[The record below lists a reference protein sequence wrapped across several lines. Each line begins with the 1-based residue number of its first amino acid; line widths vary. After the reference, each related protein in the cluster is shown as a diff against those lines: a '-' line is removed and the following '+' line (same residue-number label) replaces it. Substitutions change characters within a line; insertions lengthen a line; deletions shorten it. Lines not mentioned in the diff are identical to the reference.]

1 MQMARSRIMEFD
13 SSRSD
18 FTPYGFSCEL
28 WSPTSM
34 GKPDRHNEIEIN
46 FLRSGSLT
54 YLLGGRRLNVEAGRL
69 ALFWAAIP
77 HQILR
82 WETPKPYYVATLPL
96 ASFLAWGFP
105 DHFAHAI
112 LAGQIVTDST
122 ARRGDAALFEQWV
135 DDLHS
140 AQPLRERIAQ
150 LEIEAR
156 LLRLA
161 AALPERK
168 ATSSRV
174 GRRGTQNPSLNR
186 ADQIACYIALHYAEP
201 LSAAEIAKG
210 VGLHPNYAMALFRQ
224 AFGTTMGDF
233 LVQHRLSHSQR
244 LLVTTEDP
252 VIAIAAATGFQSLS
266 RFNEVFKRACGCAPR
281 DYRKAHG
288 VRRAVP
294 STP

>member
-1 MQMARSRIMEFD
+1 MKMARSRIIEFD

-18 FTPYGFSCEL
+18 FTPYGFTCEL

-34 GKPDRHNEIEIN
+34 GRPDRHNEIEIN

-54 YLLGGRRLNVEAGRL
+54 YLLGGRRMNVEAGRL
-69 ALFWAAIP
+69 VLFWAAIP

-96 ASFLAWGFP
+96 ASFLAWGLP
-105 DHFAHAI
+105 DQFAHAI
-112 LAGQIVTDST
+112 LAGEIITDPLS
-122 ARRGDAALFEQWV
+122 RRGDANQFEQWV
-135 DDLHS
+135 ADYHS
-140 AQPLRERIAQ
+140 LEPLRERVAQ
-150 LEIEAR
+150 LEIQAR

-161 AALPERK
+161 ASMPARK
-168 ATSSRV
+168 SSSAKA
-174 GRRGTQNPSLNR
+174 GQPGPQSAPSLSR
-186 ADQIACYIALHYAEP
+186 ADQIACYIARHYAEP
-201 LSAAEIAKG
+201 LSATQIAEG

-233 LVQHRLSHSQR
+233 LVQHRLSHAQR
-244 LLVTTEDP
+244 LLVTTDDP

-281 DYRKAHG
+281 DYRKAHS
-288 VRRAVP
+288 V
-294 STP
+294 T